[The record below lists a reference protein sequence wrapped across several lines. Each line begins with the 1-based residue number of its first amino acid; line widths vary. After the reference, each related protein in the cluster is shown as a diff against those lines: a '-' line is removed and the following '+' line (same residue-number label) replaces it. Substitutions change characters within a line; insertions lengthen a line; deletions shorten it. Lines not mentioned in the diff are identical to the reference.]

1 MLKKL
6 INSSSAGLSI
16 LISVILISLIV
27 VFSIGVTTL
36 VTDSARQAGN
46 VKQGT
51 TAYYAAE
58 AGLEQAL
65 WVNRALTNQAEGAIG
80 ANEKGEIKTIG
91 GANAASKFKIQGT
104 TQNLLEKTV
113 NGKYIIPF
121 PWTGNVPWH
130 GEGANAG
137 SGGCN
142 PEKPPVRG
150 GSGDSKVFAYDGVDT
165 NFRSEIDHPC
175 NWGKLGVGEKVSIPL
190 YGVEAAGG
198 MKKYDDIKVRVRM
211 PCKDGKE
218 FCAPGERLLLN
229 CWDKGGGEKRCQAA
243 SASNTNS
250 QKGEIVLLW
259 QINGTPL
266 GDIELHTLNP
276 FLKIQTGKYMPE
288 DSQLYEGKINNQ
300 QNTVKTFEVLNSSTS
315 AFPTGGGYDLPVGIN
330 LNTGVTTLVK
340 EFITSISKPTL
351 NLSIVSSLVG
361 CSAGSSCTQDKDDPT
376 KIGTYDG
383 PKMIPYVEYQI
394 VLENGSAASS
404 PVSKDNIISAEGQS
418 GAFNQTI
425 QVKIPTGSSAL
436 EYVIQQ

>member
-1 MLKKL
+1 
-6 INSSSAGLSI
+6 
-16 LISVILISLIV
+16 
-27 VFSIGVTTL
+27 
-36 VTDSARQAGN
+36 
-46 VKQGT
+46 
-51 TAYYAAE
+51 
-58 AGLEQAL
+58 LEQAL
-65 WVNRALTNQAEGAIG
+65 WVNRALTSREEGAIG
-80 ANEKGEIKTIG
+80 ANEKGEIKAIG

-137 SGGCN
+137 AGGCN

-175 NWGKLGVGEKVSIPL
+175 NWGKLGVGEKVAIPL
-190 YGVEAAGG
+190 YGINEAGAP
-198 MKKYDDIKVRVRM
+198 KNFDDIKVRVRM

-229 CWDKGGGEKRCQAA
+229 GWDKGKEERRFAVGLGGNFNNLR
-243 SASNTNS
+243 
-250 QKGEIVLLW
+250 GEIVLLW
-259 QINGTPL
+259 QISGMLLNET
-266 GDIELHTLNP
+266 ELHTLNP
-276 FLKIQTGKYMPE
+276 FADISGNKYQLW

-300 QNTVKTFEVLNSSTS
+300 QSFVKTFEVMNTKTNP
-315 AFPTGGGYDLPVGIN
+315 FPIGGDYDAPVGVN
-330 LNTGVTTLVK
+330 LNTGVITAVK
-340 EFITSISKPTL
+340 NFITSISKPTL
-351 NLSIVSSLVG
+351 TLSIVSSLVG

-376 KIGTYDG
+376 KPNYDG

-394 VLENGSAASS
+394 VLENAAASS

-418 GAFNQTI
+418 GPFNQTI